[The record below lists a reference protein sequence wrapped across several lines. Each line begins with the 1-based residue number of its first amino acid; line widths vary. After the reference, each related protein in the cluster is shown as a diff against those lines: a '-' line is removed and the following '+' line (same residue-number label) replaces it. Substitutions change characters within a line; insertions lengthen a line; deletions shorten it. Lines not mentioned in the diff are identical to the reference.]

1 VADEVDT
8 QRHANLLPRN
18 TVLRTDLANMV
29 VFFYA
34 NAVERSTNPRRF
46 GCLLNN
52 ETQPSETLG
61 LASPTGSTEQAAGCR
76 RCTSIITGIV
86 PVLRYASSEHVF
98 AICAAARKG
107 TCSAAHAS
115 EGVGASSENWS
126 GDRQSRRKWN
136 CSAPQGCRKRR
147 GQYTGAYISPHGAEK
162 EKVLKASLLTQQD
175 SHRASTSGGGAWKE
189 VPDVVSGRPY
199 YWNTITN
206 ETAWEQP
213 EGFVAS
219 AVDTLT
225 VNSSSHVDTLPDGWV
240 EKMHPATKQKYYF
253 HQSSGKS
260 SNQHPSTVSVPTA
273 ASTSA
278 HANPQPGHG
287 SATANSASNKRN
299 RIEEVDPLDYTGGQ
313 VSRWITELCESYHH
327 IRNDVDII
335 LQGGKRSAR
344 DGAMADS
351 TASGPLWQQ
360 R

>member
-1 VADEVDT
+1 MSSLSAQQLEKELAAQRMRAKALEHLQKTGQAIDKVD
-8 QRHANLLPRN
+8 AN
-18 TVLRTDLANMV
+18 
-29 VFFYA
+29 
-34 NAVERSTNPRRF
+34 
-46 GCLLNN
+46 
-52 ETQPSETLG
+52 
-61 LASPTGSTEQAAGCR
+61 
-76 RCTSIITGIV
+76 GIV
-86 PVLRYASSEHVF
+86 VP
-98 AICAAARKG
+98 RKD
-107 TCSAAHAS
+107 
-115 EGVGASSENWS
+115 VGKG
-126 GDRQSRRKWN
+126 GDNTLELIFRQSVLAK
-136 CSAPQGCRKRR
+136 S
-147 GQYTGAYISPHGAEK
+147 SVGAEK

-175 SHRASTSGGGAWKE
+175 SHRAATSGGGAWKE

-287 SATANSASNKRN
+287 PATANSASNKRN
-299 RIEEVDPLDYTGGQ
+299 RTEEVDPLDYTGGQ

-335 LQGGKRSAR
+335 LQGGKRGAR